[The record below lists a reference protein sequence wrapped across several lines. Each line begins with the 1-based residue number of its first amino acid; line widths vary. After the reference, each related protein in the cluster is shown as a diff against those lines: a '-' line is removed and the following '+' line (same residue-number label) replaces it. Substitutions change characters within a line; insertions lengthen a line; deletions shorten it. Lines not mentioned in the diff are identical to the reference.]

1 MASSL
6 REGTWLIHRV
16 GVSHTLV
23 DRLRAVHGY
32 IVTVRGVAL
41 YCAAEM
47 IQLLFLVLFVEGAV
61 AFLLLVKIGPL
72 RELVIKSL
80 DQVKMG
86 KRPATVKTIAGT
98 MSVILFFSLMNIVK
112 IQNKGA
118 KLGTMSPMDQVLW
131 RTHLLEASLMGIIL
145 FFSLDPITNGSVS
158 SGVDKTPET
167 LLHMNL
173 KVENSD
179 HWRYIKYNEK
189 LSAWPASQGMIL
201 VEMYTFKEMEITIQ
215 ASFLVPKSLLLDCE
229 ATVGFTLFLGF
240 LIDRMHHYL
249 SKLIGLR
256 RSVGSSK
263 EEVESLQKEK
273 MQLKEKEDKAS
284 MEIKLLLEQIS
295 TLSENL
301 KKLKLESENK
311 DKQIETAEA
320 HVVSLQKQCA
330 DLLLEYDRLLEDNQ
344 NLQARA
350 TGHRI

>member
-1 MASSL
+1 
-6 REGTWLIHRV
+6 
-16 GVSHTLV
+16 
-23 DRLRAVHGY
+23 
-32 IVTVRGVAL
+32 
-41 YCAAEM
+41 M

-131 RTHLLEASLMGIIL
+131 RTHLLEASLMG
-145 FFSLDPITNGSVS
+145 
-158 SGVDKTPET
+158 
-167 LLHMNL
+167 
-173 KVENSD
+173 
-179 HWRYIKYNEK
+179 
-189 LSAWPASQGMIL
+189 
-201 VEMYTFKEMEITIQ
+201 
-215 ASFLVPKSLLLDCE
+215 
-229 ATVGFTLFLGF
+229 FTLFLGF

-256 RSVGSSK
+256 RSMGSSK
-263 EEVESLQKEK
+263 EEVERLQKEK

-344 NLQARA
+344 NLQAQA

>member
-1 MASSL
+1 
-6 REGTWLIHRV
+6 
-16 GVSHTLV
+16 
-23 DRLRAVHGY
+23 
-32 IVTVRGVAL
+32 
-41 YCAAEM
+41 M

-131 RTHLLEASLMGIIL
+131 RTHLLEASLMG
-145 FFSLDPITNGSVS
+145 
-158 SGVDKTPET
+158 
-167 LLHMNL
+167 
-173 KVENSD
+173 
-179 HWRYIKYNEK
+179 
-189 LSAWPASQGMIL
+189 
-201 VEMYTFKEMEITIQ
+201 
-215 ASFLVPKSLLLDCE
+215 
-229 ATVGFTLFLGF
+229 FTLFLGF

-311 DKQIETAEA
+311 DKQVETAEA